1 MLNRKETDDV
11 QAFVHLDCYPHGRR
25 YAMNTTEKL
34 TEEVY
39 SHGAEA
45 IDWRFTSDRIKGLYC
60 DGVIAISDKL
70 NGTEKAAV
78 LAEELGHH
86 LTAAGCILDQSVT
99 TNRKQ
104 ELRGRIWAYNRLIG
118 LTGIL
123 KAYRAG
129 CRNCYE
135 MAECLDV
142 PEDFLRDAIN
152 YYRGRYGLF
161 AHIDNYVIYF
171 EPLGVFEMFDY

>member
-1 MLNRKETDDV
+1 
-11 QAFVHLDCYPHGRR
+11 
-25 YAMNTTEKL
+25 MNTTEKL

-60 DGVIAISDKL
+60 DGVIAISDRL

-142 PEDFLRDAIN
+142 PEDFLKDAID
-152 YYRGRYGLF
+152 YYRSRYGLF

-171 EPLGVFEMFDY
+171 EPLGVLEMFDY